1 MKTMSKAPRALMPE
15 IGNLAW
21 APLASVEGVEIFDR
35 FNVVPTVGVLRADGN
50 SHLFWRVLF
59 YVSDISAWMYVPLSS
74 RDLKRLDRDDDDLL
88 SGVVVQSPSQRYV
101 TLACAHD
108 NRLIFEREWQLP
120 AKLNAEK
127 VVSGV
132 VEFLLDSMRIA
143 LQQDP
148 RLPASRREMIQ
159 KAADAVQELVPC

>member
-1 MKTMSKAPRALMPE
+1 MPE

-21 APLASVEGVEIFDR
+21 AALASVEGVEILDR
-35 FNVVPTVGVLRADGN
+35 FNGVPTLGVLRADGN

-59 YVSDISAWMYVPLSS
+59 YVSDVSAWMYVPLTS
-74 RDLKRLDRDDDDLL
+74 RDLRRLEKDDDDLL
-88 SGVVVQSPSQRYV
+88 SGIVSESPSQRYI
-101 TLACAHD
+101 TLAAAFE

-120 AKLNAEK
+120 AKLNANK

-148 RLPASRREMIQ
+148 PLPASRQAVIR
-159 KAADAVQELVPC
+159 KAADAVQGLVPC